1 MEKRKVLVI
10 GLDGATFDLIYPW
23 VKEGKLPHLKKTMSQ
38 GTRGELNST
47 IPPISAAAWTSFLTG
62 KNPANHGIFAFRT
75 YDLSAYSCYDE
86 TLANSSF
93 FAGTTIAD
101 YINSQGLSAGLISLP
116 LTYPPW
122 AINGFIIAGFPT
134 PRSINYSYPPD
145 FADKYGKLSLPTDF
159 PIFSEQKKIKVAN
172 SLLEAR
178 LSLAL
183 DEIKSGKHHFIAVVF
198 NNSDIAHHHFWRTL
212 DSDNL
217 KENIVLKQYQIMDQ
231 AVGRLLDSTPDDY
244 LIIIMSD
251 HGGGPSP
258 TKFFNTNFWLSQMG
272 WLAPIPS
279 KIGMSEFLAQIFAWM
294 KDHTPFKEYFKR
306 YLPRRIRQEFSLR
319 VQNISL
325 IDWSNTKAYRVPMSP
340 PVEGIHIN
348 VKGRQP
354 KGIISEGSEYEE
366 LRNEI
371 IQELQML
378 KDPESNQPLVTEA
391 YKREEIYSGRYLN
404 RAPDIVF
411 FLNAFFK
418 GGAGMK
424 KLISPVPK
432 YDLKMWSGNHTMNG
446 IFIACN
452 SEDVKKEEIIEGA
465 QIIDLA
471 PTILFYMG
479 LPIPSEMDGKVLTNI
494 FSQDFLEKHSI
505 RHRHLTATTI
515 KYKELTKAEED
526 DMRKKLKGLGYL
538 S

>member
-1 MEKRKVLVI
+1 VKKRKVLVI

-23 VKEGKLPHLKKTMSQ
+23 AKAGKLPHIKKTMSE
-38 GTRGELNST
+38 GTRGELYST

-62 KNPANHGIFAFRT
+62 RNPANHGIFAFRT
-75 YDLSAYSCYDE
+75 YDLSKYSCYNE
-86 TLANSSF
+86 TLVNSSF

-101 YINSQGLSAGLISLP
+101 YINLQGLSAGLISLP
-116 LTYPPW
+116 ITYPPW
-122 AINGFIIAGFPT
+122 TINGFIIAGFPT

-145 FADKYGKLSLPTDF
+145 FADKYGRLSLPTDF
-159 PIFSEQKKIKVAN
+159 PIFSEHKKIKVAN

-178 LSLAL
+178 LNVTL

-198 NNSDIAHHHFWRTL
+198 NNSDIAHHHFWHTL
-212 DSDNL
+212 DSDNIE
-217 KENIVLKQYQIMDQ
+217 ENIVLQQYQIMDQ
-231 AVGRLLDSTPDDY
+231 AVGRLLESTPDDY

-258 TKFFNTNFWLSQMG
+258 IKYFNTNFWLSQMN

-279 KIGMSEFLAQIFAWM
+279 KIGMSEFLAQILAWM
-294 KDHTPFKEYFKR
+294 KDHIPLKEYFKR
-306 YLPRRIRQEFSLR
+306 YLPRRIRQEFSFR

-325 IDWSNTKAYRVPMSP
+325 IDWSKTKAYRVPMSP

-348 VKGRQP
+348 VKSRQP
-354 KGIISEGSEYEE
+354 KGIIREGPEYEE
-366 LRNEI
+366 LRNKI

-378 KDPESNQPLVTEA
+378 KDPESNQPLVTEV
-391 YKREEIYSGRYLN
+391 YKREEIYSGRYMN

-411 FLNAFFK
+411 FLNAVFK

-424 KLISPVPK
+424 QLISPVPK

-452 SEDVKKEEIIEGA
+452 SDYIKREKVIEGA

-479 LPIPSEMDGKVLTNI
+479 FPIPNEMDGKVLTNI
-494 FSQDFLEKHSI
+494 FSQDFLEKHPI
-505 RHRHLTATTI
+505 RHTQLTTKTT